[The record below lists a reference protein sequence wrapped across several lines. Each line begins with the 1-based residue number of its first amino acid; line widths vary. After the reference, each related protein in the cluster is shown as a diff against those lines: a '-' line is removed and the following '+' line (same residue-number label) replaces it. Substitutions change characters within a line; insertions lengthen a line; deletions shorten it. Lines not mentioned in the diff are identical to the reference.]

1 MRWVEAVRA
10 RLRLLFA
17 GNAAESRMEEE
28 IDFHIE
34 MEAERLVRE
43 EGLEPREARRRALV
57 SFGGVEKTKEELRD
71 SRGLAW
77 MSGFRLDLK
86 LGARTLVKHPVLT
99 TASVLALAIAVAMA
113 ASWFEF
119 MTDIVRPNLGLED
132 SGRIVQIRTRDA
144 EKATNIPSSLQE
156 FEAWSEGVES
166 LRVIAAVSPADYSI
180 TTESGR
186 FAPVEG
192 MRVTGDFFAVPR
204 VPPLHGRTLTAADL
218 EAGATPA
225 VVLGYS
231 VWRRL
236 FDGDPSAVGQTV
248 RLGPDHAT
256 VVGVMPEGFGFPVNE
271 EAWTPLRES
280 ALDHGALGGPPVM
293 VVGRIASGASLD
305 ELRTEL
311 DVVGERAAA
320 QFPESKRHLRPRADR
335 FGRGSNMNGPATLLN
350 VPFLLFLIVVSA
362 NVATLFFARTV
373 TREGEIAMRS
383 ALGASRRRI
392 LLQLVAEA
400 LVLTVIATVV
410 GLAAAHWG
418 MGWGMDLFWEVQQS
432 RPPFWFDPGLSA
444 GSALYAAGLALLGAL
459 IIGGIP
465 GLRATRKQI
474 RSRLPQTGAGGSG
487 ARFGFVATGVIVV
500 QVALCVAFIPI
511 SITNGKELLEEQ
523 RSSDFPAHAYLSGQV
538 QPSMVTA
545 RRSTAEDAGSEAERG
560 EDLRRAERLDELQR
574 RLAAEPGIVAAT
586 RVTRLPGFNHPME
599 LVQVENDTASSEW
612 VRQIGADP
620 NFFETMEVRVTDG
633 RGLREVDATAEA
645 LPVAVVDGD
654 WAAEAF
660 GGRNPIGQRFRYP
673 NRPDEEGRRWYEVV
687 GVMAGMQR
695 ATGPGEP
702 VAIVHPLLPR
712 QRVGAQVYLRTDG
725 PPEAVV
731 PRLMELVTAVDPDL
745 AMTGLEPL
753 DEIWDP
759 VERSQVFFVA
769 AMNVVAAIIVL
780 FALIGI
786 YALMSFTVAQRA
798 REIGIRSALGADPRR
813 IIAAIFSRAMFQI
826 GLGIVV
832 GGVLVSA
839 LVFKNPDEMR
849 LVAGVALA
857 MAVVGLLACVLP
869 AMRALRIQPTEA
881 LRAE

>member
-1 MRWVEAVRA
+1 MSWPALKA

-17 GNAAESRMEEE
+17 PDAAESRMEEE
-28 IDFHIE
+28 IGFHIE
-34 MEAERLVRE
+34 MEADRLVRE
-43 EGLEPREARRRALV
+43 EGLDPREARRRALV
-57 SFGGVEKTKEELRD
+57 SFGGVEKTKEELRE

-77 MSGFRLDLK
+77 LSGFRLDLK

-99 TASVLALAIAVAMA
+99 TASVLALSIAVAMA

-119 MTDIVRPNLGLED
+119 MTDIVRPRLGLED
-132 SGRIVQIRTRDA
+132 SDRIVQVRTRDV
-144 EKATNIPSSLQE
+144 ERATNITSSLQE
-156 FEAWSEGVES
+156 FEAWRDGVGS
-166 LRVIAAVSPADYSI
+166 FQVVAAVSPADYSM

-192 MRVTGDFFAVPR
+192 MRVSDGFFEVPR
-204 VPPLHGRTLTAADL
+204 VSPLHGRTLTAADI
-218 EAGATPA
+218 EAGATPT

-231 VWRRL
+231 VWQRL
-236 FDGDPSAVGQTV
+236 FDGDPAAIGQTV

-256 VVGVMPEGFGFPVNE
+256 VVGVMPEGFAFPINE
-271 EAWTPLRES
+271 EVWTPLREN
-280 ALDHGALGGPPVM
+280 AVDYEPLGGPPVM
-293 VVGRIASGASLD
+293 VVGRLANGATLE

-311 DVVGERAAA
+311 SVVGERTAA
-320 QFPESKRHLRPRADR
+320 QFPEAKRHLRPDANR
-335 FGRGSNMNGPATLLN
+335 FARGSNMNGPATLMN
-350 VPFLLFLIVVSA
+350 APFLLFLIVVSA

-400 LVLTVIATVV
+400 LVLTSLATVV

-418 MGWGMDLFWEVQQS
+418 LGWGMDLFWEVQQS

-444 GSALYAAGLALLGAL
+444 SSALYAAGLAVLGAL

-465 GLRATRKQI
+465 GLRATRKDL
-474 RSRLPQTGAGGSG
+474 RNRLPQTGAGGAG
-487 ARFGFVATGVIVV
+487 VRFGFMATGVIVV

-511 SITNGKELLEEQ
+511 SITRGHELLEEQ
-523 RSSDFPAHAYLSGQV
+523 RSSDFPAASYLSGQV
-538 QPSMVTA
+538 KPTMVTA
-545 RRSTAEDAGSEAERG
+545 RRSTAEDAGSDAERT

-599 LVQVENDTASSEW
+599 AVQIESDTAATVW
-612 VRQIGADP
+612 ARQIGADP
-620 NFFETMEVRVTDG
+620 NFFETMEVRITDG
-633 RGLREVDATAEA
+633 RGLREIDATAEA
-645 LPVAVVDGD
+645 LPVAVVDGE
-654 WAAEAF
+654 WAAEVF
-660 GGRNPIGQRFRYP
+660 GGRNPVGQRIRYP
-673 NRPDEEGRRWYEVV
+673 NRPDDEGLRWYEIV

-695 ATGPGEP
+695 ATGPGSP
-702 VAIVHPLLPR
+702 VAVVHPLMPR
-712 QRVGAQVYLRTDG
+712 QRVGAQVYLRTAG

-731 PRLMELVTAVDPDL
+731 PRLMELVSTVDPDL
-745 AMTGLEPL
+745 TMTGLEPL
-753 DEIWDP
+753 DEIWAP
-759 VERSQVFFVA
+759 VERSAVFFAVA
-769 AMNVVAAIIVL
+769 LNVVAAIIVL

-786 YALMSFTVAQRA
+786 YALMSFTVAQRG

-813 IIAAIFSRAMFQI
+813 IIVSIFSRAMAQI

-832 GGVLVSA
+832 GGILVSA
-839 LVFKNPDEMR
+839 LIFRNPEEIRM
-849 LVAGVALA
+849 VAGVALA
-857 MAVVGLLACVLP
+857 MAAVGLLACVLP
-869 AMRALRIQPTEA
+869 ARRALRIQPTEA